1 MGSHCNALAL
11 STLTRTRAVH
21 RCHSWPRESSNKT
34 RQNKTKTKRDKTKQF
49 KFKFWQFWL
58 RPHVPWSMV
67 IVIDDDELPLQPR
80 QHAAEALALRA
91 SGGGGGE
98 YQVPVQNCD
107 DSRPPLQLQTQTE
120 ESKRGRGR
128 IATYGLARLLES
140 LLLSRLLS
148 NVESLP
154 EVLVRAVSFVL
165 GPAEGMNLDISC
177 PVCLF

>member
-1 MGSHCNALAL
+1 
-11 STLTRTRAVH
+11 
-21 RCHSWPRESSNKT
+21 
-34 RQNKTKTKRDKTKQF
+34 
-49 KFKFWQFWL
+49 
-58 RPHVPWSMV
+58 MV
-67 IVIDDDELPLQPR
+67 IVIDDDELPPLQPR
-80 QHAAEALALRA
+80 QRAAEEALALRA
-91 SGGGGGE
+91 PGGG
-98 YQVPVQNCD
+98 D